1 MKSKIMLK
9 FKKTNQNNQILN
21 KLVSDNCLSFG
32 RSPKLNNRKI
42 THYISGTRQKVDI
55 FNLYEMRYLLL
66 KVYPL
71 IHNLFLQQRINV
83 KKKKKIIFDKNLDFQ
98 NTSQKLPRQFRKWED
113 FRNFKNKFNKPL
125 VEAVRPL
132 LPKILFATTT
142 ELYSSIVASAASK
155 CHMPFHINR
164 WLSGT
169 ITASAS
175 YLEDFE
181 QWSFLTNDLHKD
193 INSAIQIKFFKRKKN
208 IAQQANQIRKYQL
221 SRKPS
226 LIIIPDVSNNEMI
239 IKETNAFG
247 IPVLGIVS
255 SNCKNEIAYPIFAN
269 DFSIYSVHFFCH
281 FLSSLI
287 TKEIVKNKHK
297 LYLSPKKTNSLQ
309 FPQAV
314 KEIFN
319 FNTRI
324 LKFSCFNKNKKV
336 TENKYS
342 FKGRYFLENL
352 IKPKLKIKKAL
363 KYKKKRY
370 FKNKPKKTLI
380 SPKKLVLIEDQKRL
394 EKNKRIYYLKSRLLP
409 KIKILKKLH
418 HFNFPKIIREIRMPV
433 NKPKFRFWSQNKF
446 FFSNTLQFVKNT
458 SLAFQFKRFVFPKL
472 LKRRFWNAKR
482 SEDKQKHQKKNRNA
496 NFKNNNKRLPLYRK
510 RWSFDKLKKGN

>member
-1 MKSKIMLK
+1 M
-9 FKKTNQNNQILN
+9 
-21 KLVSDNCLSFG
+21 
-32 RSPKLNNRKI
+32 
-42 THYISGTRQKVDI
+42 
-55 FNLYEMRYLLL
+55 
-66 KVYPL
+66 
-71 IHNLFLQQRINV
+71 
-83 KKKKKIIFDKNLDFQ
+83 DFQ
-98 NTSQKLPRQFRKWED
+98 NTSQKLPKQFRKWED

-142 ELYSSIVASAASK
+142 ELYSSIVASAAAK

-193 INSAIQIKFFKRKKN
+193 INNSIQNKFFKRKKN
-208 IAQQANQIRKYQL
+208 MAQQANQIRKYQL
-221 SRKPS
+221 NRKPS
-226 LIIIPDVSNNEMI
+226 LIIIPDISNNEMI

-297 LYLSPKKTNSLQ
+297 LYLSPKKTSSLQ
-309 FPQAV
+309 FPQAI

-319 FNTRI
+319 FNARVVKFNS
-324 LKFSCFNKNKKV
+324 LKKKKIA
-336 TENKYS
+336 ESEYS

-352 IKPKLKIKKAL
+352 IKPKRKIKKAL
-363 KYKKKRY
+363 KYKKKPY
-370 FKNKPKKTLI
+370 FKNQPKKTLI
-380 SPKKLVLIEDQKRL
+380 SPKKLILMEDQKRL

-418 HFNFPKIIREIRMPV
+418 HFNFPKIIRELRVPV
-433 NKPKFRFWSQNKF
+433 NKPRFRFWNQNKF
-446 FFSNTLQFVKNT
+446 FFSNTLQFATNT

-472 LKRRFWNAKR
+472 LKKRFWNAKKR
-482 SEDKQKHQKKNRNA
+482 LEGEEKQNPRKKNRIHLIRNA
-496 NFKNNNKRLPLYRK
+496 NFKNKQKSLPLYRK
-510 RWSFDKLKKGN
+510 RWSFDKLKKDH